1 MPLKT
6 TQFYKCLLQEIDFTD
21 SNLFNSSFAQ
31 SDLSH
36 PIFENTNL
44 EEASFETAINFQL
57 NPSQNKVNKLKISI
71 EGLPGLLADYDLD
84 IR

>member
-1 MPLKT
+1 MKT

-71 EGLPGLLADYDLD
+71 EGLPGLLTDYDLD

>member
-1 MPLKT
+1 LPLKT

-36 PIFENTNL
+36 AIFENTNL
-44 EEASFETAINFQL
+44 EEASFETAINIQL

-71 EGLPGLLADYDLD
+71 EGLLGLLTDYDLD